1 MAYNSEKTKANREY
15 YLRNGRCPRCGGANP
30 VEPGRHRCR
39 ECALKSSN
47 ARREQRIKRR
57 EDRRCTRCGKTLP
70 EDSRY
75 IQCNECR
82 TYLRKYQVFNKARY
96 EQLKAEGKCVKCG
109 EWAAPGKTMCRK
121 CLDNHIANGHSRGDR
136 YKEQKRARRDAYRSV
151 GRCID
156 CGRPVDEGHTRC
168 KRCRDLR
175 MDSTR
180 KYRIMKKIKQGGA
193 E

>member
-30 VEPGRHRCR
+30 VEPGRNRCR

-57 EDRRCTRCGKTLP
+57 EDRRCTRCGKPLP

-96 EQLKAEGKCVKCG
+96 EQLKAEGRCVKCG
-109 EWAAPGKTMCRK
+109 EWAAQG
-121 CLDNHIANGHSRGDR
+121 
-136 YKEQKRARRDAYRSV
+136 
-151 GRCID
+151 
-156 CGRPVDEGHTRC
+156 
-168 KRCRDLR
+168 KRCAASAWIIISQ
-175 MDSTR
+175 MDKVTEIGTKNR
-180 KYRIMKKIKQGGA
+180 NGRGA
-193 E
+193 ICTEPMDGALTADGL